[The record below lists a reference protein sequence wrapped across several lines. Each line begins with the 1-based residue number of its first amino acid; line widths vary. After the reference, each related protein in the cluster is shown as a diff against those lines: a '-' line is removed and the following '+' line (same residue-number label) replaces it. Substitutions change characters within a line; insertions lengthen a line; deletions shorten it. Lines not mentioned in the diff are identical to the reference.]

1 NKRRI
6 IMRDQEQ
13 QSLLAVASRLDSK
26 AIKAEQIAAAKTLR
40 LSAKGDRLELDR
52 DCRAELATA
61 RQLISS
67 TRAFYKKER
76 DILRA
81 ELKSAIAESNQ
92 HIVQEFSERR
102 IQQSDKNQLAI
113 SIADFD
119 LN

>member
-1 NKRRI
+1 MDSER
-6 IMRDQEQ
+6 QA
-13 QSLLAVASRLDSK
+13 LLNIASRLDSK

-40 LSAKGDRLELDR
+40 LSAREQRQEIDAECSR
-52 DCRAELATA
+52 ELATA

-81 ELKSAIAESNQ
+81 ELKASIQESNQ
-92 HIVQEFSERR
+92 KIEQLFSEKRTE
-102 IQQSDKNQLAI
+102 QSDKKQLAI

-119 LN
+119 LRN